1 MNSENS
7 KTSGPY
13 RLLFNCTDKTD
24 VTRND
29 KYIALLNLSMYYN
42 GKINNKYINNK
53 FNISALAWNHGL

>member
-1 MNSENS
+1 MNSENI

-13 RLLFNCTDKTD
+13 RLLFNRTDKTD

-53 FNISALAWNHGL
+53 FNISALAWNYGL